1 MTKVYQSNFLGREAA
16 SPGDLWD
23 GTRASC
29 IGRAVLATGLPGK
42 YPGEVFYFKNG
53 FMLSKQMGPQ

>member
-1 MTKVYQSNFLGREAA
+1 MTKVFQSNFLGRGGA
-16 SPGDLWD
+16 SPWGLWD
-23 GTRASC
+23 GTHASC
-29 IGRAVLATGLPGK
+29 IGRAVLARGLPGK